1 MTTMD
6 TNDTTPTEEQG
17 EPITDLLINMFIRQA
32 GHRVQYDEIYR
43 RRGLN
48 PPAQGQWG
56 NLNNPDVQAA
66 IRETLAYCVEEA
78 YEAIGLLKN
87 KPWKQ
92 SFVATD
98 IDAFYKEFA
107 DAWHFWLEANILAGM
122 TPDIIAKYYF
132 DMAQKNDERREN
144 GY

>member
-1 MTTMD
+1 MTAE
-6 TNDTTPTEEQG
+6 TTPTE

-56 NLNNPDVQAA
+56 NLNDPNVQAA
-66 IRETLAYCVEEA
+66 IREAMSYCVEEA
-78 YEAIGLLKN
+78 YEAIGHLKN

-98 IDAFYKEFA
+98 INEFYKEFA

-132 DMAQKNDERREN
+132 DMAEKNDDRREN